1 MLLKKL
7 RFLNNDLRMPIKASG
22 KKYQTNSPDKILLV
36 TKIYGYFLTLHLASL
51 FYQILYFF
59 LKPQKERIIL
69 TFPYL
74 SLPIP
79 NAFIVIMHINSLVHA
94 LTTNYS
100 GPNRCFICLICY
112 LCQKQVSKQHCQ
124 SEPAFRINKIES
136 NIHNN
141 KQ

>member
-1 MLLKKL
+1 MILECLLKL
-7 RFLNNDLRMPIKASG
+7 LERNIKQTHLIKSCQLL
-22 KKYQTNSPDKILLV
+22 KYMVIFSLCTWLL
-36 TKIYGYFLTLHLASL
+36 F